1 MPHLEVSYIHAQAE
15 VDRMLL
21 DAGFDLTKPISRT
34 TPVGDSSI
42 RIYEQELGTAGTAQ
56 DGTVGAPRIEDVPI
70 KDVPAGEPAHE
81 HPQDTETAKRDG
93 HGDEVDPV
101 VEAAERKEE
110 ELARNSTKAEDTK
123 KDDKKKK

>member
-1 MPHLEVSYIHAQAE
+1 MPRLEVSYEHAQAE
-15 VDRMLL
+15 VDRRLL
-21 DAGFDLTKPISRT
+21 DAGFDLTKPISKT

-42 RIYEQELGTAGTAQ
+42 RIYEQDLTNGGTSQ

-93 HGDEVDPV
+93 HGDEIDPV
-101 VEAAERKEE
+101 VEQAQRKED
-110 ELARNSTKAEDTK
+110 ELAKNSTKA
-123 KDDKKKK
+123 DDKKKK